1 MTDAPVNPILNLY
14 CDESCH
20 LEHDGCQVM
29 VLGAI
34 ACPEDQV
41 RTISADLRAIKD
53 RHHLRPRIHDGHTE
67 AFEIKWTK
75 VSQAKQAFYLEVINY
90 FLDSPHL
97 SFRALVIPDKRLLRH
112 ADFGQDHD
120 TFYYK
125 MQFRLMEVM
134 LRPKTRHHIYLDIK
148 DTRSAVKMA
157 KLHDVLCSAKYDGT
171 RDIIARVQTV
181 RSHEVEPLQL
191 ADLLIGAVG
200 YANRQ
205 LSGNA
210 GKLAIIERL
219 RQRTGFTLTH
229 STLIRENKF
238 NVFVWRGADGHA

>member
-1 MTDAPVNPILNLY
+1 MTTEMNKHPARVPRGLDVLRDPLLNKGTAFTEKERDALGIRGLLPLHVLNQ
-14 CDESCH
+14 D
-20 LEHDGCQVM
+20 DQIKR
-29 VLGAI
+29 VLKN
-34 ACPEDQV
+34 
-41 RTISADLRAIKD
+41 LR
-53 RHHLRPRIHDGHTE
+53 
-67 AFEIKWTK
+67 
-75 VSQAKQAFYLEVINY
+75 
-90 FLDSPHL
+90 
-97 SFRALVIPDKRLLRH
+97 RLLRH

-125 MQFRLMEVM
+125 MQFRLIEVM

>member
-1 MTDAPVNPILNLY
+1 MPNASAYPILNLY

-20 LEHDGCQVM
+20 LEQDVCPVM

-34 ACPEDQV
+34 ACPEDQT
-41 RTISADLRAIKD
+41 RAIATDLRAIKD
-53 RHHLRPRIHDGHTE
+53 RHHLHARSHAGHTD

-75 VSQAKQAFYLEVINY
+75 VSPAKQAFYLEVINY

-112 ADFGQDHD
+112 EDFAQDHD

-125 MQFRLMEVM
+125 MQFRLIEVL
-134 LRPKTRHHIYLDIK
+134 LRPNTRHHIYLDIK
-148 DTRSAVKMA
+148 DTRSSVKMA
-157 KLHDVLCSAKYDGT
+157 KLHDVLCSATYDGT

-181 RSHEVEPLQL
+181 RSHEVEQLQL
-191 ADLLIGAVG
+191 ADLLIGAVS

-205 LSGNA
+205 LTGNA

-219 RQRTGFTLTH
+219 RQRTGLTLTH

-238 NVFVWRGADGHA
+238 NVFVWSGR